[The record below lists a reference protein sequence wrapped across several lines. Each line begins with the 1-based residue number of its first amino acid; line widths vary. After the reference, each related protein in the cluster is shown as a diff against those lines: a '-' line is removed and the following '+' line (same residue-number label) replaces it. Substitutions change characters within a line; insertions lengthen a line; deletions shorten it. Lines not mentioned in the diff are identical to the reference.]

1 MAPKGQRKK
10 FYIPER
16 GGHPAQNFVGTASRR
31 ADGPYEG
38 PKARFVPSLGGAR
51 YYNPDWVHDPMF
63 SPENMQTIFGPRTSK
78 PRKPFI
84 IPTNKVEMRKRD
96 SMLDSRALRFAE
108 EVSGVK
114 NPNPAL
120 DRKPEAEDIDEDIK
134 KDPNLPPSAE
144 PAPAGPP
151 PPMFLTLGGGSSTRT
166 KQGMNPFSKMKIEE
180 LMAQR
185 QGMTGRAT
193 DLIRQQGAIEAKKA
207 MENYSAMTQSEK
219 ELEAKVAHEEM
230 RKDEVRSM
238 MSKVRAKVAAMDDEA
253 EKFSG
258 GDPDRWWNQ
267 KTGGSIG
274 KKLLWG
280 LMIGLSGNKDQNGN
294 LSFGM
299 VNNFIRQDVQQQI
312 NEFKAKRAVRGD
324 RMNMLQFLAK
334 QEGSIDLGVLR
345 LYKQHSADV
354 ANHLRGIAMKHESAA
369 VKVRAE
375 QLANK
380 FQMSENALAAQVE
393 MKTAD
398 RWSKSNTWQSRQVI
412 NPLYMAQQKGTGKGD
427 DKSGDALFAKENLG
441 RLKQMMMDTSK
452 SLIKAGK
459 TAAPKWATEEGAEFG
474 LLRRQ
479 VGIRI
484 WRLIDQ
490 GKLSDQDVREA
501 LKDVPTGVWGLTAPS
516 RRAAMKTLEV
526 LERTVDSRLRAS
538 GTFVNRKKDITRAQ
552 MHAAGFY
559 TTKK

>member
-1 MAPKGQRKK
+1 MKVKTSIKGGQ
-10 FYIPER
+10 
-16 GGHPAQNFVGTASRR
+16 GS
-31 ADGPYEG
+31 G
-38 PKARFVPSLGGAR
+38 PKLPGHRRVPGVGGWGWEPAELGGTFWPGGEFGNAKAEAR
-51 YYNPDWVHDPMF
+51 DIVRSH
-63 SPENMQTIFGPRTSK
+63 GVKKAPR
-78 PRKPFI
+78 I
-84 IPTNKVEMRKRD
+84 LPTTTVEMRKRD

-108 EVSGVK
+108 EVSGVR

-166 KQGMNPFSKMKIEE
+166 KQGMDPFSKMKIEE

-398 RWSKSNTWQSRQVI
+398 RWSKSNTWQSRQMVD
-412 NPLYMAQQKGTGKGD
+412 PRYMAHLKGQAGGRGSAADKEAKRAGIAIQAIDAMDEEIDIAVKGGW
-427 DKSGDALFAKENLG
+427 KG
-441 RLKQMMMDTSK
+441 RLKAGIPTSWG
-452 SLIKAGK
+452 KAVS
-459 TAAPKWATEEGAEFG
+459 PKAQRMYG
-474 LLRRQ
+474 LRREVALQ
-479 VGIRI
+479 A
-484 WRLIDQ
+484 WKMIDQ
-490 GKLSDQDVREA
+490 GKLSNEDVKEA
-501 LKDVPTGVWGLTAPS
+501 MKDVLGRHYLLTPQTTQVLKQNMGDL
-516 RRAAMKTLEV
+516 REKMQRALNV
-526 LERTVDSRLRAS
+526 AS
-538 GTFVNRKKDITRAQ
+538 GTYQKP
-552 MHAAGFY
+552 AGWGKFKSNPM
-559 TTKK
+559 TAWK